1 MSLTDTK
8 TYRLL
13 LAGLQKYSEQEQK
26 DTLRNLCLTDLYFLL
41 WYALGRADLERAWLL
56 SRCNEINASPDG
68 NLDLWAREHY
78 KSTIITYGK
87 TIQDILNDP
96 ELTIGIFSHT
106 RPIAKGFLRQIKREF
121 EGNETLKELFP
132 EILYA
137 DPIKQSPKWSEDDG
151 IIVKRKGNPK
161 ESTVEAWGLVD
172 GQPTSKHFG
181 LLVYDDV
188 VVKESVTTPEMIK
201 KTTEALELSYNLGA
215 MGGRR
220 RFIGTRYHQNDT
232 YRTLLERGTAKARI
246 YAATVDGEIDGE
258 PVLLTRAQLSEKRR
272 DQGPYTFAC
281 QMMQNPQADKTQGF
295 KRDWL
300 RWTHN
305 RDGAGMNKYIIVD
318 PANEKKKTSDRTA
331 MAVIGLAQDQNYYLL
346 DLIYDRLNLTER
358 CEALMTLHRQWRP
371 IRVGYEKY
379 GKDADIEHIRYV
391 QNQKNYHFDVAELS
405 GSQPK
410 NDRIKRLIPIFEQ
423 GRFYLPSTLFRT
435 DYEGQTLDVIEQFLR
450 EEYDGFPVALHDDAM
465 DCIARVLDE
474 DLGVMWPEV
483 DELPEKYKRRRSGG
497 SAWAA

>member
-1 MSLTDTK
+1 MLPTDTT
-8 TYRLL
+8 TYPLL
-13 LAGLQKYSEQEQK
+13 IAGLKKYSQPEREE
-26 DTLRNLCLTDLYFLL
+26 TLRRLCRTDLYFLL
-41 WYALGRADLERAWLL
+41 WYALGRADIEREWLFK
-56 SRCNEINASPDG
+56 RCREIQADSDNR
-68 NLDLWAREHY
+68 LDLWAREHY
-78 KSTIITYGK
+78 KSTIITFGL
-87 TIQDILNDP
+87 TVQDILNNP

-121 EGNETLKELFP
+121 EGNETLKQLFP

-137 DPIKQSPKWSEDDG
+137 DPQKESPKWSEDDG

-161 ESTVEAWGLVD
+161 EATLEAWGLVD

-181 LLVYDDV
+181 LLIYDDV

-215 MGGRR
+215 MGGRQ

-232 YRTLLERGTAKARI
+232 YRTLIERETAKPRI
-246 YAATVDGEIDGE
+246 YAATVDGDIDGE
-258 PVLLTRAQLSEKRR
+258 PVLLTREQLAKKRR

-300 RWTHN
+300 RWYHS
-305 RDGAGMNKYIIVD
+305 RQGEGMNKYIIVD

-346 DLIYDRLNLTER
+346 DLVYDRLNLTER

-379 GKDADIEHIRYV
+379 GMLSDIEHIRYV
-391 QNQKNYHFDVAELS
+391 QGQKNYHFDVAEL
-405 GSQPK
+405 GGPQPK

-423 GRFYLPSTLFRT
+423 GRFYLPNSLFRN
-435 DYEGQTLDVIEQFLR
+435 DYEGTNVDVIEQFLR
-450 EEYDGFPVALHDDAM
+450 EEFDGFPVALHDDAM
-465 DCIARVLDE
+465 DCMARILDE
-474 DLGVMWPEV
+474 DLSAMWPEV
-483 DELPEKYKRRRSGG
+483 DEEPARYRRGKAYG